1 MILDSASNAKSSP
14 DLVKVG
20 MDFLFQWC
28 LFLKPPHLDSA
39 ALAASC
45 PVLRVLPMVCRVS
58 KTSPLSWSW
67 VVSDDALWNMWFER
81 LSLWA
86 VFLSTFSLLCAAG
99 SQCSPPPSICFL
111 FSMNRPATLMPLCC
125 CFSPPY
131 SLVNFQVLRFFLL
144 PV

>member
-28 LFLKPPHLDSA
+28 LFLKPPHLGSV

-45 PVLRVLPMVCRVS
+45 PILCVLPMVCCVS

-67 VVSDDALWNMWFER
+67 VVFDDALWNTWFER
-81 LSLWA
+81 LPLWA
-86 VFLSTFSLLCAAG
+86 VFLSTFSLLFVAG
-99 SQCSPPPSICFL
+99 SQCSPPPSICFPL
-111 FSMNRPATLMPLCC
+111 SMNRPATLLPSCC
-125 CFSPPY
+125 CFSP
-131 SLVNFQVLRFFLL
+131 LL
-144 PV
+144 TFKFCSSFCCLSKYC